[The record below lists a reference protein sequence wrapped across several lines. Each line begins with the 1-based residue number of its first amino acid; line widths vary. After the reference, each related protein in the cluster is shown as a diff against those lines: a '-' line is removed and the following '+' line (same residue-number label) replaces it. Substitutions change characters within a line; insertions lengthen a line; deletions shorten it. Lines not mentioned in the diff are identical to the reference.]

1 MYSQITTFKDEK
13 FLLTDDS
20 QNMPVGLAIRSVE
33 IGGRSETPFSW
44 ENIKSVQSF
53 INDIDFENSF
63 KPFGYKIG
71 IILVCPDDTNMTA
84 YLYDSEKIK
93 VAI

>member
-1 MYSQITTFKDEK
+1 MYSQITTFKNEK

-20 QNMPVGLAIRSVE
+20 QNMPIGLAMRSVE
-33 IGGRSETPFSW
+33 VGGRSKTPFSW
-44 ENIKSVQSF
+44 ENTKSVQSF
-53 INDIDFENSF
+53 INDIDFENRF

-71 IILVCPDDTNMTA
+71 IILVCPDDTTMTA